1 MSCLVREENMFSA
14 TLAEGWLRSLHA
26 KHKRTLWKTDL
37 LLTCWACQAI
47 TNSIKNVMNHIC
59 FWAKR
64 ERGRERER
72 EKNWC
77 WGWRHAKIQMIK
89 ELDVPTIRGRH
100 SRSLFYLQSKWIY
113 ALRLIAGTQVNV
125 YGKMKRMFQSSSK
138 YLHPSY
144 WI

>member
-1 MSCLVREENMFSA
+1 MWSVLIWEYLNSSLHYINSSDMSCLVREENMFSA

-64 ERGRERER
+64 ERERE
-72 EKNWC
+72 ENWC

-89 ELDVPTIRGRH
+89 ELDVQTIRGRH
-100 SRSLFYLQSKWIY
+100 TVEVHFTYSLNESTL
-113 ALRLIAGTQVNV
+113 
-125 YGKMKRMFQSSSK
+125 
-138 YLHPSY
+138 
-144 WI
+144 